1 MPKVIKKKAHS
12 TEHTLK
18 LLDRIGWKILG
29 ELQRDGRLPFAEL
42 GRRVGLSTPA
52 TMERVHRLQEAGII
66 TGFRAEVDH
75 KKVGYPIVAFV
86 RVNVVGNFLPHVI
99 KVSRE
104 MPEVLECYRVTGADS
119 FIIRVAVRSVDDLQS
134 VIDRFTPFVATTT
147 SVVLSAIVT
156 SRIIEPE

>member
-1 MPKVIKKKAHS
+1 MPKFIKKGSHS
-12 TEHTLK
+12 AEDSTK

-66 TGFRAEVDH
+66 TGFRADVDH
-75 KKVGYPIVAFV
+75 KKVGFPIVAFV

>member
-1 MPKVIKKKAHS
+1 MPKFIKKRSHS
-12 TEHTLK
+12 AEDSTK

>member
-1 MPKVIKKKAHS
+1 MPKLIKKKPHLA
-12 TEHTLK
+12 EDNAK
-18 LLDRIGWKILG
+18 LLDRIGWKILR
-29 ELQRDGRLPFAEL
+29 ELQSDGRLPFAEL

-156 SRIIEPE
+156 SRIIQPE

>member
-1 MPKVIKKKAHS
+1 MPKVIKKNAYS

-147 SVVLSAIVT
+147 SVGLSAIVT

>member
-1 MPKVIKKKAHS
+1 MPKFIKRNGHS
-12 TEHTLK
+12 AESATK

-29 ELQRDGRLPFAEL
+29 ELQREGRIPFAEL

-66 TGFRAEVDH
+66 TAFRAEVDH
-75 KKVGYPIVAFV
+75 RKVGYPIVAFV
-86 RVNVVGNFLPHVI
+86 RVNVVGDFLPHVI

-104 MPEVLECYRVTGADS
+104 TSEVLECYRVTGADS

-147 SVVLSAIVT
+147 SVVLSSIVT
-156 SRIIEPE
+156 SRVIEPG

>member
-1 MPKVIKKKAHS
+1 MPKFIKKRYHS
-12 TEHTLK
+12 AEDSTK

-156 SRIIEPE
+156 SRIIAPE

>member
-1 MPKVIKKKAHS
+1 MPKLIKKKAHS
-12 TEHTLK
+12 TELTAK

-29 ELQRDGRLPFAEL
+29 ELQRDGRIPFAEL

-52 TMERVHRLQEAGII
+52 TMERVHRLQEASII
-66 TGFRAEVDH
+66 TAFRAEVDH
-75 KKVGYPIVAFV
+75 RKVGYPIVAFV
-86 RVNVVGNFLPHVI
+86 RVNVVGDFLPHVI

-104 MPEVLECYRVTGADS
+104 TPEVLECYRVTGADS
-119 FIIRVAVRSVDDLQS
+119 FIIRVAVRSVDDLQV

-156 SRIIEPE
+156 SRIIEPG